1 MSDQAAT
8 GARRGVRRATRAT
21 RPPLWR
27 RARRPASTR
36 PTGARRSGGSRALRP
51 RRRRTQG
58 LPGTLGMT
66 LLGALF
72 PGSGYL
78 YAGRKA
84 IGAVILG
91 IWLALLGGFAW
102 YFGRDVRTAIDL
114 AFDPTRLKVA
124 ALVLA
129 LGVLVWVFVVLTSYR
144 LVRPRAR
151 PRWHTTVG
159 NAAVG
164 LLCLAVL
171 VPAGMAS
178 RYAFAQADLVE
189 TVFDDNASATVPEGI
204 TEKDPWG
211 GRERVNVLLL
221 GGDGGEG
228 RTGVRTDT
236 VILVSMDTRS
246 GKTVMFSLPR
256 NMMYAQFP
264 ESSPLHELYP
274 EGYGAGTA
282 EEEAGF
288 YMLNAVYGQ
297 IPERH
302 PGVLGKSDN
311 EGADAI
317 KQAVAGSLGVR
328 VDYYLLANLSGFK
341 QVVDAMGG
349 VTVNI
354 NEPVAIEGNT
364 DAGIPPVGYL
374 DPGPDQHLDGYHALW
389 FARGR
394 WGSDDYERMERQRC
408 MVSAIVEAANPVNLL
423 TRYLDLVKAG
433 KEIVYTD
440 IPLDIAPAFVEL
452 AMEVKNAKV
461 KSVVFKAS
469 DKFFSGDPDYDYV
482 RQTVQRALHPK
493 PPKTPKPPTSE
504 GPGSPGTPVPPDSGT
519 DPGTDP
525 ESTDIP
531 DEDTQ
536 DACAYNPTGE
546 VVSASD

>member
-1 MSDQAAT
+1 
-8 GARRGVRRATRAT
+8 
-21 RPPLWR
+21 
-27 RARRPASTR
+27 
-36 PTGARRSGGSRALRP
+36 
-51 RRRRTQG
+51 
-58 LPGTLGMT
+58 MT

-84 IGAVILG
+84 LGAVILG

-102 YFGRDVRTAIDL
+102 YFGRDVHTAIDL

-129 LGVLVWVFVVLTSYR
+129 VGVLVWVFVVLTSYR
-144 LVRPRAR
+144 LVRPPAR
-151 PRWHTTVG
+151 PRWHTAVG
-159 NAAVG
+159 NSAVA

-171 VPAGMAS
+171 VPAGLAS
-178 RYAFAQADLVE
+178 RYAMAQADLVE

-211 GRERVNVLLL
+211 GRDRVNVLLL

-264 ESSPLHELYP
+264 ESSPLHDLYP
-274 EGYGAGTA
+274 EGYGAGTS

-302 PGVLGKSDN
+302 PGVLGTSDN

-328 VDYYLLANLSGFK
+328 VDYYLLANLAGFK

-364 DAGIPPVGYL
+364 DADIPPIGYL

-423 TRYLDLVKAG
+423 TRYLDLVQAG

-452 AMEVKNAKV
+452 AMEVKSAKV
-461 KSVVFKAS
+461 KSVVFKSS

-482 RQTVQRALHPK
+482 RQTVQNALHPK
-493 PPKTPKPPTSE
+493 PAKPPKSD
-504 GPGSPGTPVPPDSGT
+504 GPDAPTPPDPDT
-519 DPGTDP
+519 DTD
-525 ESTDIP
+525 TDEADLP
-531 DEDTQ
+531 DEDTA

-546 VVSASD
+546 VVSASE